1 MKSTISDRKRDRVPA
16 MQHQFYP
23 ADTQSLLRL
32 RTDEGVLVGG
42 ATLEASDECL
52 GVAAMTHKNGADR
65 SRPEEVRIF
74 SGAAVYFLLVMV
86 AGFAFGT
93 LRELLLIPTLGR
105 AIGEALEAPLMFAA
119 IVASAWL
126 ATYWC
131 RVPPDTGARVAVGCF
146 ALALVL
152 LTELALSPFVRGSVQ
167 AWFESFT
174 AITLVVSVGLWA
186 AQAVMPVLVRR

>member
-1 MKSTISDRKRDRVPA
+1 MLDRKGGRAPA
-16 MQHQFYP
+16 MQHRFYSP
-23 ADTQSLLRL
+23 DTPSLLRL
-32 RTDEGVLVGG
+32 RTDDGVLVGG
-42 ATLEASDECL
+42 ATLEGADDGL
-52 GVAAMTHKNGADR
+52 GIAAITHKNGAGR

-86 AGFAFGT
+86 AGFAFGS
-93 LRELLLIPTLGR
+93 LREVLLVPTFSGV
-105 AIGEALEAPLMFAA
+105 IGEALEAPLMFAA

-131 RVPPDTGARVAVGCF
+131 RVPPDTGARAAVGCF
-146 ALALVL
+146 GLALVL

-174 AITLVVSVGLWA
+174 AITLVVSVALWA
-186 AQAVMPVLVRR
+186 AQALMPLLVRR